1 MSAAAVG
8 LAVVL
13 AAMVCY
19 WVVRHQLLGQV
30 DSQLQE
36 QAGLVSDLR
45 GCGSNLPSLPAS
57 AGGGAPIWQ
66 VASSNGQIMCGSG
79 LPFDGHVQTVASGKS
94 NGSFENVSVDGTAF
108 RELTVPIEL
117 SSGPFQPPQPAALQ
131 LARPLG
137 PFDH

>member
-13 AAMVCY
+13 AAIVCY

-36 QAGLVSDLR
+36 QAGLVTGLR
-45 GCGSNLPSLPAS
+45 GCGSSLPTLPAS

-79 LPFDGHVQTVASGKS
+79 LPFDPQVKAVASGGH
-94 NGSFENVSVDGTAF
+94 NGYFEN
-108 RELTVPIEL
+108 
-117 SSGPFQPPQPAALQ
+117 
-131 LARPLG
+131 
-137 PFDH
+137 